1 MKDETGVGAII
12 TIGNQV
18 EKGIC
23 KKLLVKK
30 LL

>member
-1 MKDETGVGAII
+1 MKDEIGIGAI
-12 TIGNQV
+12 IGNQV

>member
-1 MKDETGVGAII
+1 MKDEIGIGA